1 MKTLGDFVNAPWPQH
16 RPLPRRRGVQH
27 HHAPGA
33 ICSQVLLRCLLLCAL
48 TSCAPANRDAW
59 KTTLSLRSPGLCWW
73 RDARWE
79 DRGPLLVRGTG
90 QPFARARAQWS
101 GQLWRGSS
109 ISAVLRRAGPVVL
122 LQGEWAG
129 PGLTLD
135 ADVDV
140 SSNSVFR
147 AYEPV
152 RVGPAGLL
160 LKGGHVR
167 VADADLGRAL
177 VLPAEESLDSFH
189 PFQQVA
195 LELPCESL
203 SLSAQVELPGDLA
216 RRQLAQSGFPAT
228 AQERWVPQGVIV
240 SASAQAGG
248 PTVGQFISHRLP
260 VRGFVVEQQKDEARL
275 VVPTCNGVV
284 WVGWVAAEG
293 LQAHVAA
300 APVAEEKKVKSEV
313 VPPALE
319 WKACETSL
327 PVSIE
332 SHGKIIDVGA
342 LEAKTAFA
350 ITERNDER
358 VEVELSVE
366 WLELEPGVRL
376 MLPAY
381 ASKCPRQKQLGAW

>member
-1 MKTLGDFVNAPWPQH
+1 METDSHFRQPSRGDRLVPSGGPVWV
-16 RPLPRRRGVQH
+16 LPCAIPSRVIRR
-27 HHAPGA
+27 
-33 ICSQVLLRCLLLCAL
+33 CLLLLCAL
-48 TSCAPANRDAW
+48 ASCAPANRDAW
-59 KTTLSLRSPGLCWW
+59 KTNLALRSVGLCWW

-90 QPFARARAQWS
+90 QPFAHARARWS

-122 LQGEWAG
+122 LQGEWTG

-140 SSNSVFR
+140 TTDAIFR

-152 RVGPAGLL
+152 RVGHAGLL

-177 VLPAEESLDSFH
+177 VLPAEESLDAFH
-189 PFQQVA
+189 PVQQVA

-203 SLSAQVELPGDLA
+203 SLSALVEPSGDLA
-216 RRQLAQSGFPAT
+216 RRQLAQSGFSDT
-228 AQERWVPQGVIV
+228 APERWVPERAVL

-248 PTVGQFISHRLP
+248 PTVGQFISGRLP
-260 VRGFVVEQQKDEARL
+260 LRGFVVEQRKDEARL
-275 VVPTCNGVV
+275 VVPTRNGVV
-284 WVGWVAAEG
+284 WVGWVPAEG
-293 LQAHVAA
+293 LQATGDSAAMAEGKKVLPAVAA
-300 APVAEEKKVKSEV
+300 PASE
-313 VPPALE
+313 
-319 WKACETSL
+319 WRACETSI

-332 SHGKIIDVGA
+332 SHGKIVDVGS

-350 ITERNDER
+350 ITGRNDEH
-358 VEVELSVE
+358 VEAELGVE

-376 MLPAY
+376 MLPVS
-381 ASKCPRQKQLGAW
+381 ASKCALQKQLGTW